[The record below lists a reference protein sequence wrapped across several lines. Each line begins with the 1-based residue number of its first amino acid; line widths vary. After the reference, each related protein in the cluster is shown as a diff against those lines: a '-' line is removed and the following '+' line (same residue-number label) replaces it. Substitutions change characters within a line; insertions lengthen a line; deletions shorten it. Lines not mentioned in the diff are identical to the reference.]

1 MRQIRY
7 EAMIVGGSSQCSILR
22 LSDYE
27 SRHEKSQNTET
38 LAEEMLDRSMNW
50 IIDGVEVFSQVS
62 ALWELVRYLR
72 SKNNDVF
79 IHLKTHNYNYSSI
92 SQNLSIASSFPT
104 RATPFHKNPYY
115 NIVPQSAIPVNK
127 VCGFFLKGNKSK
139 EGGKRAFDLLYT

>member
-27 SRHEKSQNTET
+27 SRHEKSQNTEA

-50 IIDGVEVFSQVS
+50 IIDGAEVFSQVS

-72 SKNNDVF
+72 NKNNDVF
-79 IHLKTHNYNYSSI
+79 IHLKTHNYNY
-92 SQNLSIASSFPT
+92 
-104 RATPFHKNPYY
+104 Y
-115 NIVPQSAIPVNK
+115 
-127 VCGFFLKGNKSK
+127 FLIYFLFINTSCC
-139 EGGKRAFDLLYT
+139 

>member
-72 SKNNDVF
+72 NKNNDVF
-79 IHLKTHNYNYSSI
+79 IHLKTHNYNYYFLRGTSLTDEI
-92 SQNLSIASSFPT
+92 LDCCDVLTDKDRVNIDL
-104 RATPFHKNPYY
+104 RATVMN
-115 NIVPQSAIPVNK
+115 NDIVYWEVS
-127 VCGFFLKGNKSK
+127 
-139 EGGKRAFDLLYT
+139 E

>member
-50 IIDGVEVFSQVS
+50 IIDVFSQVS

-79 IHLKTHNYNYSSI
+79 IHLKTHNYNYYF
-92 SQNLSIASSFPT
+92 LRCASLT
-104 RATPFHKNPYY
+104 DEILDCCDVLTDKDRVNIDLRATVMN
-115 NIVPQSAIPVNK
+115 NDIVYWEVS
-127 VCGFFLKGNKSK
+127 
-139 EGGKRAFDLLYT
+139 E